1 MASFWYG
8 ETHAIFAS
16 FGHPARPQTRP
27 EQLIDNTVD
36 AIKFAW
42 RPSLFA
48 SPLFPAVLAAE
59 AKSRKVSSSPDCVR
73 WWWDGTRGKE
83 DDIKKEICN
92 SFHLSLFLPLF
103 CDSILSRLL
112 PSEEKK
118 IRDPCLHLAAAGL
131 ITQMRNNWSA
141 LLPQSNLNQ
150 WHFVQSYTDHQ
161 SHPTIPSPNGLD
173 DLYYAIANWDCYK

>member
-1 MASFWYG
+1 MAWQRNTEKWKEARRERVKSPILHLLLLILLLLLSFLFCVFLVVVVIVSLYSCMLEHLECISLYHMASFWYG

-112 PSEEKK
+112 PSKEKK
-118 IRDPCLHLAAAGL
+118 
-131 ITQMRNNWSA
+131 
-141 LLPQSNLNQ
+141 
-150 WHFVQSYTDHQ
+150 
-161 SHPTIPSPNGLD
+161 
-173 DLYYAIANWDCYK
+173 K